1 MKRQLRKGGGIMDAV
16 EREKFGFGSKLKK
29 FVRKVIPNEIADVA
43 VKAAPFVA
51 PFNPA
56 LAAGM
61 SGLGSFDQTGS
72 VSDALK
78 RGALTY
84 GGGQAARFIGGA
96 GFQALPGTQDFGGL
110 GGFTQFSSPLGKD
123 TGIGKLLNDRRQQ
136 AIGKRIA
143 EQGQLN
149 KEVANIGQVIDTG
162 GLETGATTVSQK
174 NIVSTD
180 PSFLK
185 GLKEGDPNQIV
196 SSVFDAA
203 KKAGKAIFYDKEGN
217 LDKSAV
223 LAAVSAAASYAE
235 AKALAG
241 EAGVDLSKEEYDE
254 AKKEE
259 KSIQY
264 ADYLKNFY
272 GGKAEGG
279 RIGFNDGTISFSKEE
294 KNFLF
299 RNLAGLGG
307 SDRTITMP
315 QLYGILKDPNN
326 PNSIADAKAL
336 KAFLKIK
343 GFKEGGRIGYKEGD
357 IIIPKSKKDAFM
369 TDKELEETMPG
380 LAFGE
385 VKNYENMKKEAIE
398 SFINDLK
405 IQGFDDQ
412 YIMDQVMKQFGNK
425 FDTPSI
431 KLEERNNKVESDI
444 FGIGDSK
451 KISKVGNKIE
461 DKIGGLGSIITD
473 KDGSVILPI
482 QILRKFGEDI
492 FFGGQKNPKLPK
504 KFYDKLDNEY
514 IQEMEKIKKADGGRI
529 GFMMGSEV
537 PIRKNQGGVME
548 LDYRED
554 GGFVPVG
561 IKEKA
566 DDVPAMLSK
575 NEFVLT
581 ADAVRGVGN
590 GNVEKGAEKLYN
602 FMKQAEQVGKA

>member
-1 MKRQLRKGGGIMDAV
+1 MAISRGQMKRQLRKGGGIMDAV
-16 EREKFGFGSKLKK
+16 EREKFGLGSKLKK
-29 FVRKVIPNEIADVA
+29 FVRKVIPNEIADIA

-110 GGFTQFSSPLGKD
+110 GGFTQFSSPLGSQ
-123 TGIGKLLNDRRQQ
+123 TGFRLGGEKQILPKPKPSVR
-136 AIGKRIA
+136 
-143 EQGQLN
+143 
-149 KEVANIGQVIDTG
+149 EVGSVVDDL
-162 GLETGATTVSQK
+162 GLDPGTIVSQK
-174 NIVSTD
+174 DIVGTD

-185 GLKEGDPNQIV
+185 GLKEGDPNQII

-203 KKAGKAIFYDKEGN
+203 QKAGKAIFYDKEGN
-217 LDKSAV
+217 LDKNAV
-223 LAAVSAAASYAE
+223 LAAASAAASYAE
-235 AKALAG
+235 ALALAK

-279 RIGFNDGTISFSKEE
+279 RIGFNDGTISFSKDE

-299 RNLAGLGG
+299 RNLASLGG

-343 GFKEGGRIGYKEGD
+343 GFKEGGRIGYKDGD
-357 IIIPKSKKDAFM
+357 MIIPKPKKDAFM

-385 VKNYENMKKEAIE
+385 VKDYENMKKEAIE

-412 YIMDQVMKQFGNK
+412 YIMDQVMKQFGGK

-431 KLEERNNKVESDI
+431 KLEE
-444 FGIGDSK
+444 
-451 KISKVGNKIE
+451 
-461 DKIGGLGSIITD
+461 
-473 KDGSVILPI
+473 
-482 QILRKFGEDI
+482 
-492 FFGGQKNPKLPK
+492 
-504 KFYDKLDNEY
+504 
-514 IQEMEKIKKADGGRI
+514 KADGGRI

-537 PIRKNQGGVME
+537 PVRKNQGGVME